1 MGKGHV
7 RAGRAFPK
15 HADGGGSGDAGW
27 ELSQDRTHNLVNETT
42 GITEQSDPQQF
53 QWADPVWSARGNMT
67 SVPKPSDLTATYTAT
82 YDAWN
87 RLAFVWVDSNSDGD
101 HDAGET
107 VIARYEYDGLGRRA
121 HDRGL
126 ATTPRPRYRR
136 AAMSYTNTLS
146 RRRMNS
152 LPPEIAGYAHV
163 CDPALGIFSAPT
175 VRCAFGSASTRYM
188 VPFSPRQ

>member
-1 MGKGHV
+1 MDRFADVLHQFTYGH
-7 RAGRAFPK
+7 
-15 HADGGGSGDAGW
+15 
-27 ELSQDRTHNLVNETT
+27 DRN
-42 GITEQSDPQQF
+42 S
-53 QWADPVWSARGNMT
+53 
-67 SVPKPSDLTATYTAT
+67 
-82 YDAWN
+82 N
-87 RLAFVWVDSNSDGD
+87 RLWRDNVVASA
-101 HDAGET
+101 AGKKLDEQH
-107 VIARYEYDGLGRRA
+107 EYDNLDRLEKFRRA